1 MLEDIHVRT
10 GHRALIHLGALRI
23 TPYTP
28 KQNLRREKARNH
40 KKARRQE
47 MHQ

>member
-1 MLEDIHVRT
+1 MLEDLQVRT
-10 GHRALIHLGALRI
+10 GYRALTHLGALLI

-28 KQNLRREKARNH
+28 KLNLRREKARNH

-47 MHQ
+47 AR